1 MTVRIGRRDAVSG
14 LALSLQE
21 IGLERQSRRSS
32 GCDGCAPSGDPVSL
46 VEAFQHSRT
55 CVAIL
60 CAARG
65 TVRGVNPAFEA
76 AFGYAAAD
84 LIGRRPMEFGFWG
97 EAFLGGRLLAQFSE
111 SADALTLRIEV
122 RHADGSCRPW
132 RLHCDLADDHGE
144 PVLIAALRPDT
155 ADRPGKPRR
164 DSYRSLYWNAAEGL
178 FRSLPEAGVI
188 DVNPAMARLF
198 GYDSPEHMVRA
209 SGREVA
215 QHYADPEEGRAV
227 REELMRVGELRD
239 RVLKMRRLDG
249 SLFWVSENARAVRDE
264 NGRTLFFEG
273 SMVDISDRRMAEQAL
288 RESEA
293 LYRAL
298 VDNCR
303 DGVFLIQRG
312 RLLFAN
318 EALAALLGYSPA
330 ELIGTEYMTLVHPDD
345 RPAQMQRR
353 AQREHGSLDVQ
364 RYVIRLLHRDGRA
377 LSVEV
382 HADALQ
388 YHGDVAS
395 TGVLRDITLE
405 QSQRQALQAAEVR
418 YRDLFHSSPV
428 GLFRS
433 TEQGRFLEVN
443 PALAAMLRY
452 ADAEALLREVDCID
466 RLYAD
471 PEDRSR
477 LLDEVRARGA
487 VEDCCLRLLGRD
499 GSLVWASL
507 NVRRTAN
514 DAQGMVLTGS
524 VVDIS
529 RQRDAEQLLRFHAN
543 FDALTGLPNR
553 WQFEQQLL
561 LRLGEAQT
569 SGEHDYAVLFLDLD
583 GFKWVNDSLGHG
595 AGDRL
600 LVAIGERLSQQFGR
614 QALLARYGG
623 DEFSLL
629 PNGPC
634 ARQSALQLARQISAQ
649 FERPFRIDGQEVY
662 SGASIGIV
670 LGHRD
675 YRWPEQLLRDA
686 DTAMYQAKL
695 AGKAG
700 FMVFDEA
707 MHARVRHRFELQ
719 TDLRLALQREEFEV
733 HYQPIV
739 ELASGAVLGCEALVR
754 WRHPRRGLLSPAEFL
769 DLAAETGL
777 IGELDLW
784 VMREACTQLAQ
795 WRRLPGGAQLSLNVN
810 VDERL
815 VTQAAAAG
823 SVLAALRDAGLP
835 AQALNIEVTERVF
848 RSELGVAR
856 QRLGEFKATGA
867 ALVVDDFGTGYSS
880 LDSFAE
886 SDFDALK
893 IDRGFIR
900 DMQSNPRHRAIVR
913 TIVGFAQDL
922 GLSLT
927 AEGVETEAQR
937 ESLLAMGC
945 ERGQG
950 YLFAPALAASDF
962 HALLLARARPRT

>member
-1 MTVRIGRRDAVSG
+1 MA
-14 LALSLQE
+14 
-21 IGLERQSRRSS
+21 
-32 GCDGCAPSGDPVSL
+32 L
-46 VEAFQHSRT
+46 VEAFTRSRS
-55 CVAIL
+55 CVAVL
-60 CAARG
+60 CATRG
-65 TVRGVNPAFEA
+65 VVLGVNPAFERS
-76 AFGYAAAD
+76 FGYRAAD
-84 LIGRRPMEFGFWG
+84 LVGRRPVELGIWSDPG
-97 EAFLGGRLLAQFSE
+97 LGGDLLARLAE
-111 SADALTLRIEV
+111 SGDALSLSLEL
-122 RHADGSCRPW
+122 RHADGSQRRCRL
-132 RLHCDLADDHGE
+132 RCDLADADGA
-144 PVLIAALRPDT
+144 PVLIALLMPYELGLEGA
-155 ADRPGKPRR
+155 ADSPR

-198 GYDSPEHMVRA
+198 GYDSPQHMLRTLTRDV
-209 SGREVA
+209 GR
-215 QHYADPEEGRAV
+215 HYADPEQALEVRA
-227 REELMRVGELRD
+227 ELARGGELRD
-239 RVLKMRRLDG
+239 RQLRMRRLDG
-249 SLFWVSENARAVRDE
+249 SLIWVSENARAVHDE
-264 NGRTLFFEG
+264 AGNVLFFEG
-273 SMVDISDRRMAEQAL
+273 SMVDISARREAEQAV

-312 RLLFAN
+312 VLLFVN
-318 EALAALLGYSPA
+318 EALAAMLGYAPA
-330 ELIGTEYMTLVHPDD
+330 ELIGTEYMSLVHPDD
-345 RPAQMQRR
+345 RAAQTERR
-353 AQREHGSLDVQ
+353 LAREHGSLDVQ
-364 RYVIRLLHRDGRA
+364 RYVLRLLHRDRSSV
-377 LSVEV
+377 SVEV
-382 HADALQ
+382 HADAIE
-388 YHGDVAS
+388 YHGDIAS
-395 TGVLRDITLE
+395 TGVIRDITE
-405 QSQRQALQAAEVR
+405 ERRQRQALEAAEAR

-433 TEQGRFLEVN
+433 TEAGRFLEVN

-452 ADAEALLREVDCID
+452 PDAGTLQQDVDRID
-466 RLYAD
+466 ALYAD
-471 PEDRSR
+471 PEERGR
-477 LLDEVRARGA
+477 LLAQVRQTGEVK
-487 VEDCCLRLLGRD
+487 DFQLRLLGRD

-507 NVRRTAN
+507 SVRGSPVPG
-514 DAQGMVLTGS
+514 QGLVLTGS

-529 RQRDAEQLLRFHAN
+529 RQRDAEHLLRFHAN

-569 SGEHDYAVLFLDLD
+569 EGQHDYAVLFLDLD

-600 LVAIGERLSQQFGR
+600 LVAIGERLSQYLGR
-614 QALLARYGG
+614 DALLARYGG

-629 PNGPC
+629 PNGAC
-634 ARQSALQLARQISAQ
+634 GRERALAFARGIAGQ

-686 DTAMYQAKL
+686 DTAMYQAKG

-700 FMVFDEA
+700 FVVFDEA
-707 MHARVRHRFELQ
+707 MHSRARRRFELQ

-739 ELASGAVLGCEALVR
+739 ALASGAVIGCEALVR
-754 WRHPRRGLLSPAEFL
+754 WQHPRRGLLSPAEFL

-784 VMREACTQLAQ
+784 VLGSAIRQLSQ
-795 WRRLPGGAQLSLNVN
+795 WRQLPGADALRLNVN

-815 VTQAAAAG
+815 VTRSTAAAQVAEALH
-823 SVLAALRDAGLP
+823 SVALP
-835 AQALNIEVTERVF
+835 ASALNIEVTERVF

-856 QRLGEFKATGA
+856 QRLRELKDTGA

-886 SDFDALK
+886 SPFDALK

-913 TIVGFAQDL
+913 TIVAFASDL
-922 GLSLT
+922 GLLLT
-927 AEGVETEAQR
+927 AEGVETEEQR
-937 ESLLAMGC
+937 AALVAMGC
-945 ERGQG
+945 LHGQG
-950 YLFAPALAASDF
+950 YLFAPALPPDEFES
-962 HALLLARARPRT
+962 LLRKGGFRLG